1 MVKKM
6 KEMIKKMNKKQLI
19 MVATIIPILIV
30 ALILIIN
37 VSYSVDKDESNLGI
51 NKEQIVEGIK
61 VSEGI
66 IIQDKDLYTYS
77 AKVTNTN
84 KEKTHVEYLTFV
96 FEDKDNKRIITLYG
110 YVGKDLEE
118 NESVPVLA
126 SVDKDI
132 SNASKVE
139 IEVKI

>member
-139 IEVKI
+139 IEVKK

>member
-1 MVKKM
+1 
-6 KEMIKKMNKKQLI
+6 MNKKQLI

-139 IEVKI
+139 IEVKK